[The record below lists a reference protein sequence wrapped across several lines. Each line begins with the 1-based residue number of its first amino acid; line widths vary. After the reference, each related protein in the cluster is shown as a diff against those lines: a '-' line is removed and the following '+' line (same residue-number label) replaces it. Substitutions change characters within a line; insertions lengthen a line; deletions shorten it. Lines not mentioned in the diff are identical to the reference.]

1 VGAFCHE
8 ARPKCDNALFAK
20 EGFVT
25 DFFTRETWRAGK
37 KSRLR
42 KRRKPYGGRKT
53 APAAFLEPAVLA
65 VPDLALV
72 INAEGPLDQPRN
84 VVAPER
90 AAWGALDRKR
100 GDAKIPEGMGVIS
113 HWRLVE
119 AGQKQPVGA

>member
-1 VGAFCHE
+1 MRQRAFCE
-8 ARPKCDNALFAK
+8 RGLRD
-20 EGFVT
+20 G
-25 DFFTRETWRAGK
+25 FFTRETWRAGK

-84 VVAPER
+84 VVAPEP

-100 GDAKIPEGMGVIS
+100 GDAKIREGMGVIS
-113 HWRLVE
+113 YWRLVE
-119 AGQKQPVGA
+119 AGQRQPVGA